1 MREATVRQ
9 QLIVLVETIDMDL
22 VQELIAMWQHDLTE
36 LSPATRTSALAKAI
50 TEVGR
55 IAKIM
60 YLLNYIDDAS

>member
-1 MREATVRQ
+1 MRGVAVPQ
-9 QLIVLVETIDMDL
+9 QPTTLVETIDMDL